1 MMVHAVCHMISHDI
15 TWPSA
20 AFFRSGA
27 FVCYPELFS
36 AHNRLSTPLSDSV
49 FGNAPPTSFPVSP
62 SSSRVDDDEGSGSGE
77 ESTDWEAVQHL
88 SSLERHDAE
97 ALSLQQ
103 EFFGDGSQVSGPL
116 QPSLASMHPT
126 MLANPDQPSGREG
139 GVLATV
145 TSGLWNSMSQF
156 WRRPS

>member
-1 MMVHAVCHMISHDI
+1 MTSHSLLL
-15 TWPSA
+15 P
-20 AFFRSGA
+20 FFRSGP
-27 FVCYPELFS
+27 FVCYPEMFS
-36 AHNRLSTPLSDSV
+36 AHNRLSTPLSDSM

-103 EFFGDGSQVSGPL
+103 EFFGDGSRVSGPL

-126 MLANPDQPSGREG
+126 IMPVNPDQPSGREG